1 MTNSLLRPSPQTRCD
16 WKSLCSRG
24 SRLASKSGRCS
35 SRQGRQTKPTPWTV
49 AHSSA
54 LSIETI
60 TLSPCKTG
68 DETANPVLD
77 GPPRC
82 LRREFLANRRT
93 ALIAGDPA
101 NLRSPAMFVA
111 TAVESGIPARLQF
124 SWPRPNNSA
133 MAAWESPTM
142 AVPTL
147 LRNLSAGDGLVV
159 HIPRRFWHTRSRTS
173 SPVRLRTRTT
183 PVGPSADC
191 EFLGPCDPDSRPL
204 SAPPFSRHCPY
215 HRDRLPGPKRADPQG
230 CLPQEPRKNRGA
242 TEDYLRDTRDAPL
255 SPYEIKAGRVIPAV
269 LYRKLRKWF

>member
-133 MAAWESPTM
+133 MAAWESPTIGC
-142 AVPTL
+142 ANAL
-147 LRNLSAGDGLVV
+147 EKLVV
-159 HIPRRFWHTRSRTS
+159 AGFAAGAAWSCTSLGGFWHTGQE
-173 SPVRLRTRTT
+173 RLRQCVYEREQPLLAHPQIANFSGHAIQTR
-183 PVGPSADC
+183 GHSQI
-191 EFLGPCDPDSRPL
+191 G
-204 SAPPFSRHCPY
+204 
-215 HRDRLPGPKRADPQG
+215 RAS
-230 CLPQEPRKNRGA
+230 CRE
-242 TEDYLRDTRDAPL
+242 
-255 SPYEIKAGRVIPAV
+255 RV
-269 LYRKLRKWF
+269 